1 MEEILLRFPHL
12 SEEIFNLLDNKSLG
26 KSKKVDRHW
35 NVYIAKQKFI
45 SIRIIKIT
53 VGRFQKVG
61 PEWNKLLSKSTTKT
75 TTDLQKAVQL
85 FYLEQKISQGR
96 SKRTIF
102 HNLNMPNGITPLHI
116 AAFSG
121 DLDLL
126 KIILGENK
134 NTKEMIGDVPNF
146 TTQLTMDTWRHV
158 KYLRKQLVETYM
170 VRLPFMK

>member
-1 MEEILLRFPHL
+1 MTMEEILLRFPHL
-12 SEEIFNLLDNKSLG
+12 SEEIFDLLDNKSLG
-26 KSKKVDRHW
+26 KSRKVDRHW
-35 NVYIAKQKFI
+35 NVYIAKQKFY

-85 FYLEQKISQGR
+85 FYLERKISPGR
-96 SKRTIF
+96 SFR
-102 HNLNMPNGITPLHI
+102 NYNMPNGITPLHI

-126 KIILGENK
+126 KTILEKNK
-134 NTKEMIGDVPNF
+134 NTKDMIGDVPNF

-158 KYLRKQLVETYM
+158 KHLRKQLVETYM

>member
-1 MEEILLRFPHL
+1 MEDILLRFPHL
-12 SEEIFNLLDNKSLG
+12 SEKIFDLLDNKSLG
-26 KSKKVDRHW
+26 KSRKVDRHW
-35 NVYIAKQKFI
+35 NVYIATQKFY

-61 PEWNKLLSKSTTKT
+61 PEWTNLLSKSTTKT

-85 FYLEQKISQGR
+85 FYLEKKISQGR
-96 SKRTIF
+96 SKRTTF
-102 HNLNMPNGITPLHI
+102 CNWNNGITPLHI

-121 DLDLL
+121 DIDLL
-126 KIILGENK
+126 KTILEENK

-158 KYLRKQLVETYM
+158 KHLRKQLVETYM